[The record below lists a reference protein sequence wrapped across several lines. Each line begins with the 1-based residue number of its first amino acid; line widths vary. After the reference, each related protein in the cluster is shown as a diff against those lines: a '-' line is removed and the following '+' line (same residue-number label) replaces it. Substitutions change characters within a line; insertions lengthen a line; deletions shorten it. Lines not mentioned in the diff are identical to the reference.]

1 MGLKQ
6 SISRIKA
13 REILDSRGNP
23 TIEVEVTTEDGSIGR
38 AAVPSGASTG
48 IFEAL
53 ELRDGGS
60 RYHGRGVLKA
70 VTSVAEIIAPK
81 LIGAD
86 ARRQQYIDKTMLDLD
101 GTENKSRLGA
111 NSILGV
117 SIATAKAATI
127 SEGVPFYQYIGGDDA
142 VLMPVPFFNVI
153 NGGQHAG
160 NQLDFQEFMVAPTGA
175 SSFSEALRIG
185 SEIYHALRHQL
196 QDAYGR
202 NAINVG
208 DEGGFSPPM
217 SRPEE
222 ALEAVLGAVEEMGY
236 GDDVSLAMDV
246 AASTF
251 HSPGRGYIVDGETFS
266 RGEFVDYYCELVL
279 KYPIASIEDPF
290 QEEDFEGFTEIT
302 KALPIQILGDDIF
315 VTNVSRLRRGI
326 EKGAANALLWKVNQ
340 VGTLT
345 EAMEAVE
352 MAKKNGYAVQAS
364 HRSGETEDTFVADL
378 AVAIGCGQ
386 IKSGAPCRGERTSK
400 YNRLLRIEEELGSRA
415 MYPKGL
421 FRLE

>member
-1 MGLKQ
+1 MGLKK
-6 SISRIKA
+6 SILRIKA

-48 IFEAL
+48 KLEAL

-70 VTSVAEIIAPK
+70 VTSVTGIIAPK

-86 ARRQQYIDKTMLDLD
+86 SSQQQYIDEIMLDLD

-111 NSILGV
+111 NSMLGV
-117 SIATAKAATI
+117 SIATAKAAAF
-127 SEGVPFYQYIGGDDA
+127 SEGVSFYQYIGGDDA
-142 VLMPVPFFNVI
+142 VLLPVPFFNVI

-160 NQLDFQEFMVAPTGA
+160 NQLDFQEFMVAPTEA
-175 SSFSEALRIG
+175 PSFKEALRMG
-185 SEIYHALRHQL
+185 SEVYHALRHRL
-196 QDAYGR
+196 QDEYGR
-202 NAINVG
+202 YAINVG

-222 ALEAVLGAVEEMGY
+222 ALEAVYGAVEEMGY
-236 GDDVSLAMDV
+236 CDDVSLAMDV

-251 HSPGRGYIVDGETFS
+251 HSPAGGYIVDGKIFS
-266 RGEFVDYYCELVL
+266 RGEFVDYYRELVS

-290 QEEDFEGFTEIT
+290 QEEDFKGFTEIT

-345 EAMEAVE
+345 EAMDAVD
-352 MAKKNGYAVQAS
+352 MAKKNDYAVQAS

-378 AVAIGCGQ
+378 AVAISCGQ

-400 YNRLLRIEEELGSRA
+400 YNRLLRIE
-415 MYPKGL
+415 
-421 FRLE
+421 

>member
-1 MGLKQ
+1 MKQ

-23 TIEVEVTTEDGSIGR
+23 TIEVEVTTEDGSNGR
-38 AAVPSGASTG
+38 ASVPSGASTG
-48 IFEAL
+48 KFEAL

-70 VTSVAEIIAPK
+70 VTSVTGIIAPK
-81 LIGAD
+81 LVGAD
-86 ARRQQYIDKTMLDLD
+86 ARRQKHIDEIMLDLD

-117 SIATAKAATI
+117 SIATAKAAAL
-127 SEGVPFYQYIGGDDA
+127 SEGVPFYRYIGGDDA
-142 VLMPVPFFNVI
+142 ILLPVPFFNVI

-160 NQLDFQEFMVAPTGA
+160 NKLDFQEFMVAPTGA
-175 SSFSEALRIG
+175 SSFREALRMG
-185 SEIYHALRHQL
+185 SEIYHALRRRL

-217 SRPEE
+217 RQPEE
-222 ALEAVLGAVEEMGY
+222 PLEAVLGAMEETGY
-236 GDDVSLAMDV
+236 SDDVSLAMDV

-251 HSPGRGYIVDGETFS
+251 HSPGVGYIVDGKTFS
-266 RGEFVDYYCELVL
+266 RGEFIDYYRELVL

-340 VGTLT
+340 IGTLT
-345 EAMEAVE
+345 EAMDAVE
-352 MAKKNGYAVQAS
+352 MAKKHNYAVQAS

-378 AVAIGCGQ
+378 AVAISCGQ

-400 YNRLLRIEEELGSRA
+400 YNRLLRIEEELDSKAR
-415 MYPKGL
+415 YPKGL
-421 FRLE
+421 FKHR